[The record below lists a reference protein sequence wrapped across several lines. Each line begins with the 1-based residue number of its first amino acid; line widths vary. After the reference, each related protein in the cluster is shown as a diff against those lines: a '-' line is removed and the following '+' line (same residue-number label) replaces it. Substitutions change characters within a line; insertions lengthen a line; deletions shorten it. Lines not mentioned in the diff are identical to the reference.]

1 MFRFL
6 FYLLALIFGITL
18 IKSVI
23 GIIAK
28 ALMGSGTSASST
40 PQRRPEQAP
49 MGGVLRKDPVCGIYI
64 AEVASVK
71 LQRDGQTYHFCS
83 EKCRDAFHT

>member
-1 MFRFL
+1 MLRFF

-18 IKSVI
+18 LKSVI
-23 GIIAK
+23 GVIAR
-28 ALMGSGTSASST
+28 AVLGSGSGSSST

-49 MGGVLRKDPVCGIYI
+49 MGGVLRKDPVCGLYI
-64 AEVASVK
+64 SEATSVK

-83 EKCRDAFHT
+83 EKCRDAFHA